1 MQRLAAISATFLQ
14 VQIAA
19 GARAVQLFDSWA
31 GALSPSDYVRY
42 VQPASQKSGLPIA
55 VLSDEQLLIIHDLGE
70 LLTREHYIHIDISCQ
85 FH

>member
-1 MQRLAAISATFLQ
+1 MTPSLWQRT
-14 VQIAA
+14 QIFEIICIA
-19 GARAVQLFDSWA
+19 QL
-31 GALSPSDYVRY
+31 

-70 LLTREHYIHIDISCQ
+70 LLTCEHYIHIDISCQ